1 MGQGRR
7 PTLKSAAHDAAC
19 VPGVVRQPEQPPRCW
34 AASPKRKV
42 GGAVGSATGA
52 LLALTAPR
60 RVARLGYV
68 PWAQLRRGGW
78 WYRCLEGEQGASEA
92 AQPDL
97 SSNIVTDRCC
107 VQV

>member
-52 LLALTAPR
+52 LLAPTAPR
-60 RVARLGYV
+60 RGARLGYV
-68 PWAQLRRGGW
+68 PRAQLRRGGW
-78 WYRCLEGEQGASEA
+78 RYRRLRVEQGASEA
-92 AQPDL
+92 AQAQV
-97 SSNIVTDRCC
+97 VTLMTHD
-107 VQV
+107 